1 MRPILCLLALFCLD
15 SIPAQPTVSL
25 TVGDLVPTAVLQT
38 IEKDTYNA
46 HSWVDRP
53 GKLLIL
59 DFFST
64 ACGSCINALPQ
75 LDELQQAFGD
85 SLRVIV
91 STAEPRAVIAHFLA
105 TNPRVTNNR
114 LGFLTSD
121 TILSQY
127 FPHYLI
133 PHEVWIKDH
142 KVIAITE
149 AEAVTAKHIRMALSG
164 RTFSLPVKTDRL
176 GFNPARPLRNQLE
189 PRDSLLLL
197 QQDLFTSYIAGLQT
211 RRGIQK
217 TDNTKRLYFTNWEIL
232 NLFQYVWH
240 FQANRIVLETRNP
253 AVYLDKQT
261 DPETWKKN
269 NLFCYEG
276 VFPASS
282 PDSISLQMLRQTLQT
297 ASPLQ
302 GSWQKRNLPCYVLKT
317 LNEGPPPSKHT
328 RMVFRRGS
336 QTDSIYLIAHSMKA
350 VTAILN
356 DATQPIPGRA
366 IILDE
371 TGILYPVDL
380 VLPAAA
386 LSDPVLLQKAL
397 APLGIAL
404 VPAHR
409 DLDVFV
415 LTDNPS
421 FHSTQT
427 NKP

>member
-1 MRPILCLLALFCLD
+1 MKSFLCLLALLCMDRLT
-15 SIPAQPTVSL
+15 AQSFRPLS
-25 TVGDLVPTAVLQT
+25 VGDPIPPALLKTL
-38 IEKDTYNA
+38 EKDTYNA

-64 ACGSCINALPQ
+64 TCGSCISALPQ
-75 LDELQQAFGD
+75 LDQLQKAFRD
-85 SLRVIV
+85 SLFIIV
-91 STAEPRAVIAHFLA
+91 TTAEPRAVIAHFLA
-105 TNPRVTNNR
+105 TNPRLTNNR
-114 LGFLTSD
+114 LAFLTSD
-121 TILSQY
+121 TILPQY

-149 AEAVTAKHIRMALSG
+149 AEAVTAKHIRKALSG
-164 RTFSLPVKTDRL
+164 RPFTLPMKTDRL
-176 GFNPARPLRNQLE
+176 WFNPTRPLRNQLE

-197 QQDLFTSYIAGLQT
+197 QQDLFTRYVAGLQT

-217 TDNTKRLYFTNWEIL
+217 TNNTRRLYFINWEIL
-232 NLFQYVWH
+232 KMFNYSWH
-240 FQANRIVLETRNP
+240 FQANRIVLEASNP
-253 AVYLDKQT
+253 AIYLDKKT

-282 PDSISLQMLRQTLQT
+282 PDSLLFRMLRQTLQT

-317 LNEGPPPSKHT
+317 LHEGPPPSKYT
-328 RMVFRRGS
+328 RMVFRRDS

-350 VTAILN
+350 VIAILN
-356 DATQPIPGRA
+356 DAIQPIPGKA

-371 TGILYPVDL
+371 TSINYPLDL
-380 VLPAAA
+380 VLTAAA
-386 LSDPVLLQKAL
+386 LTDPVLLQKVLASFGLAL
-397 APLGIAL
+397 IPTQ
-404 VPAHR
+404 R
-409 DLDVFV
+409 ELDVFV

-421 FHSTQT
+421 FYSTQT
-427 NKP
+427 NTP